1 MTSNI
6 KSHEYLNLPL
16 PLLSYLSCQ
25 HFLALK
31 CMLSA
36 NRKTYLFLSSFLIHF
51 NYYAITLSY
60 FDICCKTPVFYT
72 AALSMC
78 LNSKASFSVFPDAH
92 YLSEC
97 NSHST
102 MFVYRE
108 LCASV
113 CPTYQ
118 PLQQVT
124 RAHRSACLLYCCPDS
139 HCRICLTRNHLQE
152 R

>member
-6 KSHEYLNLPL
+6 KNHKFLKFPL

-31 CMLSA
+31 CVLSSDK
-36 NRKTYLFLSSFLIHF
+36 KTYLVLSSFLIHF
-51 NYYAITLSY
+51 NYYAIILSY
-60 FDICCKTPVFYT
+60 FDICCIIPVFYNT
-72 AALSMC
+72 ALSIC
-78 LNSKASFSVFPDAH
+78 LNSKASHFVFSDAH

-97 NSHST
+97 HSYSA
-102 MFVYRE
+102 MCVYRE

-113 CPTYQ
+113 CSTYQ